1 MNISFLIAL
10 LLIIVLTML
19 IGHLASNQKENVLQ
33 KKHPRDIESIEEL
46 LRQTQCGDCGFN
58 GCRPYAVAIANH
70 SADINR
76 CLPGGNETV
85 KALSLN
91 LGTEIKP
98 LYKKT
103 DKYIVPQ
110 LALIEEEHCIGC
122 VKCIAAC
129 PVDAIVGA
137 PKQMH
142 SVIDAYCTGC
152 ELCVT
157 PCPVDCI
164 TMMPAP

>member
-1 MNISFLIAL
+1 M
-10 LLIIVLTML
+10 
-19 IGHLASNQKENVLQ
+19 
-33 KKHPRDIESIEEL
+33 
-46 LRQTQCGDCGFN
+46 
-58 GCRPYAVAIANH
+58 
-70 SADINR
+70 
-76 CLPGGNETV
+76 
-85 KALSLN
+85 
-91 LGTEIKP
+91 
-98 LYKKT
+98 
-103 DKYIVPQ
+103 PQ

-152 ELCVT
+152 ELCVA